1 MADISPINRA
11 DQARVVEA
19 TADYIERAASHFG
32 RRFATVPV
40 LFDLKGRNAGMYR
53 VRGRQRWIRY
63 NPWLFAK
70 YFDDNLANTVPHEVA
85 HYICDLV
92 YGLGHTRPHGREW
105 QALMHLFG
113 VEPRRTCSYD
123 LEGIPQRRQQRHTYR
138 CGCREHQ
145 VSTVRHRRIQQ
156 GRAQYLC
163 RSCKQPL
170 VSIR

>member
-1 MADISPINRA
+1 
-11 DQARVVEA
+11 
-19 TADYIERAASHFG
+19 
-32 RRFATVPV
+32 
-40 LFDLKGRNAGMYR
+40 
-53 VRGRQRWIRY
+53 
-63 NPWLFAK
+63 
-70 YFDDNLANTVPHEVA
+70 
-85 HYICDLV
+85 
-92 YGLGHTRPHGREW
+92 
-105 QALMHLFG
+105 MHLFG